1 MFKRFKLTVNTHIV
15 AVIEEILHNLF
26 IYSQHKVKL
35 VKSKAVG
42 SLQWP
47 VRRDQRFTGLDLPGI
62 GRLGDP

>member
-1 MFKRFKLTVNTHIV
+1 MFKQRNLAVNTHIV
-15 AVIEEILHNLF
+15 AVLEEILHNLF

-35 VKSKAVG
+35 VKSEAAG